1 MARSGGERRAD
12 FIKRRAAAVR
22 SSCAGPSRR
31 CVAETATL
39 RPACHRILWE
49 FASWHPLL
57 MRRWRMY
64 DHVRLFARLLQVCAS
79 DPSASLR
86 VMSRRLGVHPH
97 TLAHVVRERTGA
109 SFSAWRAH
117 RRVSESCRLLRTRP
131 ELSIK
136 EIAAASGF
144 SATSVF
150 DRFLRRAC
158 GRSPS
163 ECRSSRLDA
172 SVSQTTCADRREPI
186 RRSRRAAGGKVNV
199 LADAS
204 TIDGVHPSP
213 PGATLESGRRVIS
226 TETSRSPT

>member
-1 MARSGGERRAD
+1 VNEGPILSNVAPRGSQFLRRA
-12 FIKRRAAAVR
+12 F
-22 SSCAGPSRR
+22 PP
-31 CVAETATL
+31 CVAETATSD
-39 RPACHRILWE
+39 PHVTHFQGIAT
-49 FASWHPLL
+49 WHPLL
-57 MRRWRMY
+57 MRQSRMY

-150 DRFLRRAC
+150 DRFLRRSC

-172 SVSQTTCADRREPI
+172 SVSQTTCADRRDPI